1 MRIVSPGN
9 CYLSAETSI
18 KKSSEIIFGQSG
30 NSDTRVDYPG
40 LQLILHR
47 N

>member
-1 MRIVSPGN
+1 MRIVSPGH
-9 CYLSAETSI
+9 CHLSAETSI
-18 KKSSEIIFGQSG
+18 KKRSEIVFGQSG
-30 NSDTRVDYPG
+30 NSDTRVDDPG